1 MPVDGKGELRFEGV
15 DFRYGDGPIV
25 LEGLDLVLRPGE
37 AVALVGPTA
46 SGKTTVAR
54 LIPRFYDVNDGRVLL
69 DGVDVR
75 DLDLSDIRSAVGIVF
90 EDTFLF
96 SDSVRE
102 NIAFANPEAHL
113 DQVRRAAALAG
124 AADFIESLPDG
135 YETVIGEHGYSLSG
149 GQRQRIAIARAV
161 LADPRV
167 LILDDAT
174 SSVDP
179 TKEHEIRAA
188 LREVMAGRT
197 TIIIAH
203 RPATIALADR
213 VVLLDHGR
221 AVEEGTHEELLER
234 SVLYRSVLAQS
245 THADD
250 VAAEAERRRRRR
262 PAEAGTPAVADGSGE
277 RLMGW
282 SNSAIADE
290 DKLQKGEGQHVAR
303 RVWQML
309 RPFWG
314 RIALATLCV
323 VGQVACLLAGPA
335 LVKHGIDAGITAGDV
350 GALNLSAALYV
361 VVAVAALILGRS
373 AIILTARDRRDLPA
387 RSARTR
393 VPAPARPR
401 PRLLRA

>member
-1 MPVDGKGELRFEGV
+1 MIDGNLALGDLVAFNLYIVMLILPLRLTGQLIAQAARATGAAGRIYEVLATDPLITDPAHRTPLPVDGKGELRFEGV
-15 DFRYGDGPIV
+15 DFRYGDGPVV

-54 LIPRFYDVNDGRVLL
+54 LIPRFYDVNEGRVLL

-75 DLDLSDIRSAVGIVF
+75 NLDLSDIRSAVGIVF

-113 DQVRRAAALAG
+113 DQVRRGRARGSRRLHRVVARRLRDGDRRTRLLAVGRAASAHRHRACG
-124 AADFIESLPDG
+124 A
-135 YETVIGEHGYSLSG
+135 
-149 GQRQRIAIARAV
+149 RR
-161 LADPRV
+161 PRV

-221 AVEEGTHEELLER
+221 AVEEGTHEELLQR

-250 VAAEAERRRRRR
+250 VAAEA
-262 PAEAGTPAVADGSGE
+262 
-277 RLMGW
+277 
-282 SNSAIADE
+282 
-290 DKLQKGEGQHVAR
+290 
-303 RVWQML
+303 
-309 RPFWG
+309 
-314 RIALATLCV
+314 
-323 VGQVACLLAGPA
+323 
-335 LVKHGIDAGITAGDV
+335 
-350 GALNLSAALYV
+350 
-361 VVAVAALILGRS
+361 AVAA
-373 AIILTARDRRDLPA
+373 AAEATEAA
-387 RSARTR
+387 VAA
-393 VPAPARPR
+393 APA
-401 PRLLRA
+401 AEHA